1 LEESSP
7 TNIQPE
13 QDFSPLQT
21 YAKPI
26 TKDEGM
32 REGSVSISTYWKYLL
47 FGSSMFRLILTMLL
61 FIVAQLLW
69 TCCDFWVALWADLEE
84 SKVKLVG
91 TVVKESISIFGFDLG
106 EHAYLIIYTFLLI
119 SVVILSTTKA
129 TSFFTYCLRVSRNL
143 HDKMFQALSRA
154 DTKFYDENPS
164 GRIMNRFTQDIGSI
178 DEIIPSSFYQVL
190 DFTIQMVGIIGV
202 IIYSNWLL
210 VIPSF
215 LFGLAFY
222 GINIVYL
229 KTSRSIKRLE
239 CVWKSPVLTHVAASL
254 QGLTTIRVLGADDLL
269 AKQFNEKQVA
279 LL

>member
-7 TNIQPE
+7 TYIQPE
-13 QDFSPLQT
+13 QDSSPLQA

-26 TKDEGM
+26 SKDEGM

-47 FGSSMFRLILTMLL
+47 FGSSFPRLFLTILL

-91 TVVKESISIFGFDLG
+91 TLVTESISIFGFDLG
-106 EHAYLIIYTFLLI
+106 EQAYLIIYTFLLI
-119 SVVILSTTKA
+119 SVVLLSTTKA
-129 TSFFTYCLRVSRNL
+129 TSFFTYCLRVSKNL
-143 HDKMFQALSRA
+143 HDKMFQALLRA

-178 DEIIPSSFYQVL
+178 DEVLPQVFYIVL
-190 DFTIQMVGIIGV
+190 ELTIQMVGIMGV
-202 IIYSNWLL
+202 ILYSNYLL
-210 VIPSF
+210 VIPSILIGL
-215 LFGLAFY
+215 LFYLT
-222 GINIVYL
+222 NIVFL

-254 QGLTTIRVLGADDLL
+254 QGLTTIRVLGAGNLL
-269 AKQFNEKQVA
+269 SKQFNDKQVFN
-279 LL
+279 